1 VATVR
6 FISDE
11 VLIQLR
17 IKSDDLDGPTL
28 AELAQLLIATLEIL
42 AIIFMAFA
50 RVIMAITHLLDWS
63 VEVLPCLPA
72 RWGLALVRFTP
83 PMG

>member
-1 VATVR
+1 MKLL
-6 FISDE
+6 SDE

-17 IKSDDLDGPTL
+17 ISSDDLDGPTL
-28 AELAQLLIATLEIL
+28 AELAQLLIAMLEIM

-50 RVIMAITHLLDWS
+50 RVISAIIHLLDWS
-63 VEVLPCLPA
+63 VDVVPYLPA
-72 RWGLALVRFTP
+72 RWGLAQVRFTP